1 MFDVSPSHILFISSK
16 RDSETEKLTDDIIL
30 CRHRRVLLLQS
41 RSVTVRKASDLRV
54 LVRIAKEGDGLSL
67 GSYGMCV
74 ADAYGWG
81 RDDAVEG

>member
-1 MFDVSPSHILFISSK
+1 MFDVSPSPILFISSK
-16 RDSETEKLTDDIIL
+16 RDSETEKLTNDIIL
-30 CRHRRVLLLQS
+30 RRHRRVPLLQS
-41 RSVTVRKASDLRV
+41 RPMTIRKASDLRV
-54 LVRIAKEGDGLSL
+54 LVRIAEEGDGLSL